1 MREKKFRA
9 WDKEEHKFVTDIDGI
24 SLDGEALDLNM
35 GEYGISNKDR
45 KIIFQQFTGLFDK
58 NGKEIWEGDIVKE
71 SRDNGKGLI
80 PYTVAWNV
88 EAGWFT
94 IKTSEDKEMDGSLW
108 LLTRVNWENFEVIGN
123 IYEDS
128 NLLESEV
135 AK

>member
-1 MREKKFRA
+1 MREIKFRFYSQNGETGM
-9 WDKEEHKFVTDIDGI
+9 WSISEQTLEDIENQDSWQGRTGNWQRI
-24 SLDGEALDLNM
+24 AVCQ
-35 GEYGISNKDR
+35 Y
-45 KIIFQQFTGLFDK
+45 TGLKDK

-88 EAGWFT
+88 EAGGFT

-135 AK
+135 VK